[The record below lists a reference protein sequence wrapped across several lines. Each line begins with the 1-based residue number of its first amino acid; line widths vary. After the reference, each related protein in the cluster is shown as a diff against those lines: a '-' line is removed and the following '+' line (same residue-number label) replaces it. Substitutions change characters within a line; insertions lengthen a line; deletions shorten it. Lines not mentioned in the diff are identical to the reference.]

1 MLKNFKESL
10 ALPKG
15 KRNFVIFS
23 LIFAVLWLIDGVLLY
38 VSNDRGSGLSE
49 GLWCLVIMFA
59 TAPIVAILFGILSYR
74 ITRSVI
80 FPNLCLFVFLIL
92 FVSVPLSFVR
102 SYGDYSVY
110 ELLYSLIFAVVP
122 AALSLVCSFVASI
135 VFKSTRK

>member
-10 ALPKG
+10 ASPKG

-23 LIFAVLWLIDGVLLY
+23 LIFAVLWLIEGALLY
-38 VSNDRGSGLSE
+38 ISNDRSSGLSE

-59 TAPIVAILFGILSYR
+59 TFPIVAILFGFLSYR

-80 FPNLCLFVFLIL
+80 LPNLCLFIFLVL

-110 ELLYSLIFAVVP
+110 ELLYSLIFAAAP
-122 AALSLVCSFVASI
+122 AALSLVCSLVTALVS
-135 VFKSTRK
+135 KPRR

>member
-10 ALPKG
+10 ASPKG

-23 LIFAVLWLIDGVLLY
+23 LIFAVLWLIEGALLY

-59 TAPIVAILFGILSYR
+59 TAPVVAILFGLFSYKVTKS
-74 ITRSVI
+74 II
-80 FPNLCLFVFLIL
+80 FPNLCLFIFLVL
-92 FVSVPLSFVR
+92 FVSIPLSIVR

-110 ELLYSLIFAVVP
+110 ELLYSLIFAAAP
-122 AALSLVCSFVASI
+122 SALSLVCSFVASI
-135 VFKSTRK
+135 VLKSTRK